1 MGKLF
6 KRRKKT
12 ILYNPMELTEE
23 LKKLGESYDRK
34 TTGLYYLV
42 VLFVAVAFGFF
53 FELGIFGILATVL
66 AYFFFV
72 PQLMYNQK
80 KHAYEQRRFAD
91 INSYMHQM
99 IQSFT
104 RTKKIRSSLYETRN
118 TFTSGKM
125 HDVLV
130 EAIDI
135 IENDRLPKNADEQ
148 MRSDPRAATKVAL
161 KLVEKHYGCEKLRIL
176 HDFLIKAEER
186 GGECIEEF
194 ALLEKE
200 REIWKAAVMK
210 YHDNLKAQRN
220 FGCGTYLFLMGVC
233 IFLMNY
239 MESVGI
245 CIMEESITQL
255 VNMAMLI
262 LFIIFFVFMDKR
274 LNTNLLKEPVVMSQK
289 KVDTLY
295 SYIQGFDSK
304 KERRKYL
311 SAGILSCV
319 VAAIVVITEPS
330 FTRLFIA
337 AAIVALG
344 FNVHRIQLAYTVK
357 VLKSEMEKEFP
368 KWLFDMLLLLQR
380 ESVEGSIF
388 LSTEKAPPILKG
400 ELQRISLAL
409 QSTPHS
415 ADIYMSF
422 LADFGNQNVE
432 ETMRTL
438 YSLAVGTGGEKQ
450 KVMGVIIDEN
460 IVHLARAEEQ
470 GMEDKM
476 SYSMFIEYLPSLV
489 ATGVLMGYMVVIM
502 SVAFLYLNSMI

>member
-6 KRRKKT
+6 KRRKKS

-23 LKKLGESYDRK
+23 LKKLGESYDKK
-34 TTGLYYLV
+34 TAGLYYMA
-42 VLFVAVAFGFF
+42 VLFVAAAFGFL
-53 FELGIFGILATVL
+53 FELGVLGIMATVL

-72 PQLMYNQK
+72 PQLIYNQR

-118 TFTSGKM
+118 TFTFGKM

-130 EAIDI
+130 DAIDI

-148 MRSDPRAATKVAL
+148 MRSDPRAATKEAL
-161 KLVEKHYGCEKLRIL
+161 KLIEQHYGCEKLRIL

-186 GGECIEEF
+186 GGDCIAEF
-194 ALLEKE
+194 ALLEKG
-200 REIWKAAVMK
+200 REIWKSAVMK
-210 YHDNLKAQRN
+210 YHDTLKAQRN
-220 FGCGTYLFLMGVC
+220 FGSGTYLFLMGIC

-239 MESVGI
+239 MESLGI
-245 CIMEESITQL
+245 SIMGEMITQL
-255 VNMAMLI
+255 VNMAVLI
-262 LFIIFFVFMDKR
+262 LFIVFFVFMDKR
-274 LNTNLLKEPVVMSQK
+274 LNTTLLKDPVIMSQK
-289 KVDTLY
+289 KVDTLF
-295 SYIQGFDSK
+295 SYMQGFDSK
-304 KERRKYL
+304 KERRKYISVAIL
-311 SAGILSCV
+311 CCVLAGW
-319 VAAIVVITEPS
+319 IVLADIS
-330 FTRLFIA
+330 FTRIFIG
-337 AAIVALG
+337 AAIAVAG
-344 FNVHRIQLAYTVK
+344 FNVHRMQLAYTVRQVK
-357 VLKSEMEKEFP
+357 NEIEKEFP

-388 LSTEKAPPILKG
+388 LSVEKAPPILKG
-400 ELQRISLAL
+400 ELQRISIGL
-409 QSTPHS
+409 QSSPHS

-422 LADFGNQNVE
+422 LADFGSQGIE

-450 KVMGVIIDEN
+450 KVMGVIIESN
-460 IVHLARAEEQ
+460 MIHLSRAEEQ
-470 GMEDKM
+470 SLEERM
-476 SYSMFIEYLPSLV
+476 SRSVFLEYLPSLE

-502 SVAFLYLNSMI
+502 SVVFSYFYTFM

>member
-53 FELGIFGILATVL
+53 FELGLLGILATVI

-72 PQLMYNQK
+72 PQLIYNQR
-80 KHAYEQRRFAD
+80 KHAYEQRRFTD

-130 EAIDI
+130 DAIDI

-148 MRSDPRAATKVAL
+148 MRSDPRTATKEAL

-194 ALLEKE
+194 ALLEKG
-200 REIWKAAVMK
+200 REIWKTAVMK

-220 FGCGTYLFLMGVC
+220 FGSGTYLFLMGVC

-239 MESVGI
+239 MDSIGI
-245 CIMEESITQL
+245 SIMAESITQL

-262 LFIIFFVFMDKR
+262 LFIVFFVFMDKR
-274 LNTNLLKEPVVMSQK
+274 LNTNLLKDPIVMSQK
-289 KVDTLY
+289 KVDTLF
-295 SYIQGFDSK
+295 SYMLGFDSK
-304 KERRKYL
+304 KERRKYI
-311 SAGILSCV
+311 SVAILSLVLAGWIILSDISMTSIFIGAAV
-319 VAAIVVITEPS
+319 VAA
-330 FTRLFIA
+330 
-337 AAIVALG
+337 G
-344 FNVHRIQLAYTVK
+344 FNVHRIQLANTIRQVK
-357 VLKSEMEKEFP
+357 AEIEKEFP
-368 KWLFDMLLLLQR
+368 KWWFDMLLLLQR
-380 ESVEGSIF
+380 ESVEGSLF
-388 LSTEKAPPILKG
+388 LSIEKAPPILKG
-400 ELQRISLAL
+400 ELQRVSAAL
-409 QSTPHS
+409 QQEPHS
-415 ADIYMSF
+415 ADVYMSF

-450 KVMGVIIDEN
+450 KVMGVIIEGN
-460 IVHLARAEEQ
+460 VIHLSRAEEQ
-470 GMEDKM
+470 SLEDKM
-476 SYSMFIEYLPSLV
+476 SYSVIIEYLPSLV

-502 SVAFLYLNSMI
+502 SVAFAYLGTFM